1 MLSSLPVECPAT
13 LLEMAGKLP
22 AAPTA
27 VVNAGSGLPLQSAR
41 LAYEKGLIEPVLVG
55 DRTDINAAAK
65 QIDWDISE
73 LRLVDAADEIGAA
86 RAAVS
91 LARHGEVTSL
101 MKGDLHT
108 DNLLRAVLNRQ
119 DGLRTDSRLSHVFHM
134 TVPGKD
140 QSICITDAAINVLP
154 NIDVKLDIARNAVA
168 LLHALGNPNPRV
180 AVLSATEQ
188 VTDKVPSS
196 LEADELA
203 KKAANGAIEG
213 AIVDGP
219 LAFDN
224 AVSIEAARI
233 KQIDSPVAG
242 QADILLVPNI
252 EAGNFLFKQMV
263 YFMSAA
269 AAGIVMGASVPIVLT
284 SRADAAPSRLA
295 AAALAS
301 IYANSSATH

>member
-1 MLSSLPVECPAT
+1 MLSSVPVECPAD
-13 LLEMAGKLP
+13 LLVMAKKLP

-27 VVNAGSGLPLQSAR
+27 VVNAGSVLPLQSAR

-55 DRTDINAAAK
+55 DCCEIRAAAK
-65 QIDWDISE
+65 QIDWDISD
-73 LRLVDAADEIGAA
+73 LRLVNAGDEVAAA
-86 RAAVS
+86 RASVA
-91 LARHGEVTSL
+91 LARHREVTSL
-101 MKGDLHT
+101 MKGNLHT
-108 DNLLRAVLNRQ
+108 DNLLRAVLSRQ
-119 DGLRTDSRLSHVFHM
+119 DGLRTESRLSHVFHM
-134 TVPGKD
+134 TVPGSD
-140 QSICITDAAINVLP
+140 RSICITDAAINVLP
-154 NIDVKLDIARNAVA
+154 NLDVKLDIARNAVA
-168 LLHALGNPNPRV
+168 LLHALGNQKPRV

-196 LEADELA
+196 LEADELS

-224 AVSIEAARI
+224 AVSLEAAKI
-233 KQIDSPVAG
+233 KRIDSPVAG

-301 IYANSSATH
+301 IYANSSAAH